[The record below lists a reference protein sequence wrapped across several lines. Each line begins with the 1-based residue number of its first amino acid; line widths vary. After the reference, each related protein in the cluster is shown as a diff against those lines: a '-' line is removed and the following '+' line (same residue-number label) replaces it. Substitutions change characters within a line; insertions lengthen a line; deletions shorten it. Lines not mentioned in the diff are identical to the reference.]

1 MEELKNTVVYA
12 GYLKDQ
18 TVLVKSS
25 SGGAFFALSEY
36 FLDEGNAVVAT
47 VYNYK
52 KQLAEFQLILSKG
65 DRDRARGSKY
75 MQSKPGKVFQDSY
88 QWLIDNPQKKLLFVG
103 MGCQADAFRR
113 FCELKDLR
121 ERVWIVDIVC
131 HGVPSPKLWNEYAM
145 ALQKKYNGCITYLTF
160 KDKGNGWRAPSA
172 YVKINE
178 REYFIR
184 DYVKVFYN
192 CSALRPSCYECQ
204 FAKIERKTDIT
215 IGDFWGIDKVM
226 PDYYNEEGNS
236 LYLIH
241 TNRGKI
247 LFEKIKNDLNCRES
261 NTKQCWQPNLE
272 SPTKK
277 SEFRDAFWK
286 DYHREGIDYIMKKYG
301 TVSLRTKVK
310 SKLLKFMGGTQ
321 KVTSIMLITP
331 KGGQHNELEAA

>member
-1 MEELKNTVVYA
+1 MIEPINTVVYA
-12 GYLKDQ
+12 GYLKNQ

-36 FLDEGNAVVAT
+36 FLDEGNAVIAT
-47 VYNYK
+47 VYDYD
-52 KQLAEFQLILSKG
+52 KQLAEFRLILSRK
-65 DRDRARGSKY
+65 DRDRAMGSKY
-75 MQSKPGKVFQDSY
+75 MQSKPGKIFQDAY
-88 QWLIDNPQKKLLFVG
+88 QWLVDNPQKELLFVG

-113 FCELKDLR
+113 FCELKDVR
-121 ERVWIVDIVC
+121 DRVCIVDIVC
-131 HGVPSPKLWNEYAM
+131 HGTPSPKLWNEYAM
-145 ALQKKYNGCITYLTF
+145 LLQRKYSGYITYLTF
-160 KDKGNGWRAPSA
+160 KDKRNGWMAPSA

-178 REYFIR
+178 KEYFIK

-192 CSALRPSCYECQ
+192 RCALRPSCYECL

-236 LYLIH
+236 LFLIH
-241 TNRGKI
+241 TNQGKI
-247 LFEKIKNDLNCRES
+247 IFEKIKNKLTYRES

-301 TVSLRTKVK
+301 TVPLRTKVK
-310 SKLLKFMGGTQ
+310 NKLLNLWGGVH
-321 KVTSIMLITP
+321 K
-331 KGGQHNELEAA
+331 K

>member
-1 MEELKNTVVYA
+1 MIEPINTVVYA
-12 GYLKDQ
+12 GYLKNQ

-36 FLDEGNAVVAT
+36 FLDEGNAVIAT
-47 VYNYK
+47 VYDYD
-52 KQLAEFQLILSKG
+52 KQLAEFRLILSRR
-65 DRDRARGSKY
+65 DRDRAMGSKY
-75 MQSKPGKVFQDSY
+75 MQSKPGKIFQDAY
-88 QWLIDNPQKKLLFVG
+88 QWLVDNPQKELLFVG

-113 FCELKDLR
+113 FCELKGVR
-121 ERVWIVDIVC
+121 NRVCIVDIVC
-131 HGVPSPKLWNEYAM
+131 HGAPSPKLWNEYAM
-145 ALQKKYNGCITYLTF
+145 LLQRKYRGYITYLTF
-160 KDKGNGWRAPSA
+160 KDKRNGWMAPSA

-178 REYFIR
+178 KEYFIK

-192 CSALRPSCYECQ
+192 RCALRPSCYECL

-236 LYLIH
+236 LFLIH
-241 TNRGKI
+241 TNQGKVI
-247 LFEKIKNDLNCRES
+247 FEKIKNKLTYREN

-277 SEFRDAFWK
+277 SEFRDTFWK

-301 TVSLRTKVK
+301 TVPLRTKVK
-310 SKLLKFMGGTQ
+310 NKLLNLWGGVH
-321 KVTSIMLITP
+321 KR
-331 KGGQHNELEAA
+331 